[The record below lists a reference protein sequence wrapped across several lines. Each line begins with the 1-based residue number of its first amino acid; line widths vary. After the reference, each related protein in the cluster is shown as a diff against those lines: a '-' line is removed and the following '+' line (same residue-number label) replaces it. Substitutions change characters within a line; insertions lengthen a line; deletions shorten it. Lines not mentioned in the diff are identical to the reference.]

1 MDENTTFA
9 ERERLRAAAWAARRG
24 FEPAPWIDHTG
35 RERGRPLPWCLPRDH
50 AAHNLLRGVRG
61 PAVALFHELGI
72 PWHCGVDGGPGNNLL
87 SSQVQCVNALMPAV
101 GDASVPAR
109 VFASAIDVGEV
120 VEIEAGRFLTF
131 EYIGP
136 TDYFGESP
144 GRPRVRGARCT
155 SVDAAFQHIAPDGV
169 LELVLVEW
177 KYTESYAT
185 APLRDPVRDA
195 IRRRR
200 YEVDLLDPDGPIN
213 SSVVSVD
220 DLLVEPVY
228 QLVRQQLLAW
238 RLERDP
244 AVPAQRVRVLH
255 ARPAENFAYQASV
268 PEHLAHL
275 GSTVDEVWGRLLQA
289 DDRFTSMDSA
299 ALDTST
305 GYANRYAWGP
315 APGEDDQPSR

>member
-1 MDENTTFA
+1 MDEMTFV
-9 ERERLRAAAWAARRG
+9 ERERLRAAAWAARQG

-35 RERGRPLPWCLPRDH
+35 GERGRPLPWCLPREH
-50 AAHNLLRGVRG
+50 AAQNLLDGVRG

-101 GDASVPAR
+101 SDPSVPAR
-109 VFASAIDVGEV
+109 LFGSVIDVGEV
-120 VEIEAGRFLTF
+120 VEVEPGRFLTF
-131 EYIGP
+131 EYIGA

-155 SVDAAFQHIAPDGV
+155 SVDAAFQHVAPDGV

-177 KYTESYAT
+177 KYTESYPTSAR
-185 APLRDPVRDA
+185 RDPVRDA

-200 YEVDLLDPDGPIN
+200 YEVDLLDPEGPIH
-213 SSVVSVD
+213 SSVVLVD
-220 DLLVEPVY
+220 DVLVEPVY

-244 AVPAQRVRVLH
+244 SVPAQRVRVLH
-255 ARPAENFAYQASV
+255 VRPDQNQAYQASV
-268 PEHLAHL
+268 PGHLAHV
-275 GSTVDEVWGRLLQA
+275 GQTVDEMWRAILRHRN
-289 DDRFTSMDSA
+289 RFSSMDSA
-299 ALDTST
+299 TLVVVGATS
-305 GYANRYAWGP
+305 GPYRLRY
-315 APGEDDQPSR
+315 EDEG